1 MSRLEE
7 GFNNQDLVQITNFN
21 FKFNSASSLSTE
33 SSDNLNCIDNET
45 DPCKNNKK
53 IKLSN

>member
-21 FKFNSASSLSTE
+21 FKFNSTSSLSAE
-33 SSDNLNCIDNET
+33 SLDNLNCIDNET
-45 DPCKNNKK
+45 DHCKNNKK